1 MIGMLKR
8 LHGDVE
14 TVQRTAMRWGG
25 AALCVVVAHVGAAFA
40 VLHWPKPVS
49 TAGEPPAAIMIEFAP
64 LPAAPDVP
72 EQNLAVAPQSA
83 MAETSTPSEVQEEPE
98 EKTESDQPPEPQPE
112 AKTETETEQQA
123 EIKTEVETPELP
135 TIETAEAVLEAP
147 KPPEPAPE
155 PREEEKPPEKPKKSE
170 KKSKPQDKSAQA
182 KQLNAAPKPVTAPR
196 AKTNLAA
203 VSGMS
208 SSMSPATWRGMVV
221 AHMNRRKRS
230 PGGPNGTASVAFTI
244 DRGGRV
250 LSARLIRSSGNP
262 ALDREAVALAHRA
275 SPVPAPPAQMMKGS
289 SVTLTVPV
297 RAR

>member
-1 MIGMLKR
+1 MLER

-14 TVQRTAMRWGG
+14 TFRRMAMRWGG
-25 AALCVVVAHVGAAFA
+25 AAVCVVVAHAAAAFA
-40 VLHWPKPVS
+40 VLHWPKPES
-49 TAGEPPAAIMIEFAP
+49 AAGEPPAAIMIEFAP

-83 MAETSTPSEVQEEPE
+83 MAETSAPSEAQDEPE
-98 EKTESDQPPEPQPE
+98 EKTEPDQPPEPQPE
-112 AKTETETEQQA
+112 AKTETEPETEPQ
-123 EIKTEVETPELP
+123 EVKTEVETLELP
-135 TIETAEAVLEAP
+135 NIETAEAVLEAP

-155 PREEEKPPEKPKKSE
+155 PREQEKPPEKPKESE
-170 KKSKPQDKSAQA
+170 KKSKPREKSAKA
-182 KQLNAAPKPVTAPR
+182 AQLNAAPKPLPAPR

-230 PGGPNGTASVAFTI
+230 PGGPNGTAYVAFTI

-250 LSARLIRSSGNP
+250 LSARLFRSSGNP
-262 ALDREAVALAHRA
+262 ALDREAVSLAQRA
-275 SPVPAPPAQMMKGS
+275 SPVPAPPAGVMKGNS
-289 SVTLTVPV
+289 ATLTVPV